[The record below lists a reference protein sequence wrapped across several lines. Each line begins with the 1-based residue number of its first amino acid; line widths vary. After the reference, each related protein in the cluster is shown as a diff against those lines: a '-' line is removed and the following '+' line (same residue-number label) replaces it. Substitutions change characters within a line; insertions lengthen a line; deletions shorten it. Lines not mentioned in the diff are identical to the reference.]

1 MFELLKFANE
11 KNINI
16 EIKTLD
22 GSYRPS
28 VGEII
33 SVVTFSKGNNPSNSS
48 QIIILKTDS
57 EDVIKGKMNKAIES
71 LFTKEGK
78 TMSYADIL
86 RERERFFYGL

>member
-11 KNINI
+11 NNVNVD
-16 EIKTLD
+16 IKVMD

-28 VGEII
+28 VGEVINII
-33 SVVTFSKGNNPSNSS
+33 TFSKGNDPSNSN

-71 LFTKEGK
+71 LFAKEGK
-78 TMSYADIL
+78 TMSYGDIL